1 MANLGQK
8 ESAHFPSKE
17 QLLKVSSKKRKT
29 EGKKKKKTPPKK
41 GKENLKIA
49 MQYYYLYCHYHYNLF
64 LKSLTLSFY

>member
-29 EGKKKKKTPPKK
+29 EGKKKKQTTPQKRK
-41 GKENLKIA
+41 RKFKNCNAIL
-49 MQYYYLYCHYHYNLF
+49 LF
-64 LKSLTLSFY
+64 VLSLSL